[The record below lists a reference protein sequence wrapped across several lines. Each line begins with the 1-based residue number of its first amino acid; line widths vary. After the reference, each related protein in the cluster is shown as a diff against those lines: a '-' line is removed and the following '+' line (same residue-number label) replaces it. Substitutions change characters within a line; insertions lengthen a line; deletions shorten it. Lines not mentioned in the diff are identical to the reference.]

1 MEAVVIVTVLALAQ
15 YMFFGV
21 QVGAAR
27 QKSGVKA
34 PATTGETQFECVNRV
49 HQNTLEQLIV
59 FIPALWIYA
68 HYVDPLWG
76 AGMGVVYLIGR
87 FIYRA
92 AYLKDPSTRT
102 LGFSLSF
109 LPGAVMSLWV
119 LVVAVIA
126 YV

>member
-102 LGFSLSF
+102 LGFSLSY

>member
-76 AGMGVVYLIGR
+76 AGIGVVYLIGR

-102 LGFSLSF
+102 LGFSLSY

>member
-15 YMFFGV
+15 YMYFGV

-68 HYVDPLWG
+68 HYVDPFWG
-76 AGMGVVYLIGR
+76 AGIGVVYLIGR

-92 AYLKDPSTRT
+92 AYLNDPSGRT

>member
-76 AGMGVVYLIGR
+76 AGIGVVYLIGR

-92 AYLKDPSTRT
+92 AYLNDPSGRT
-102 LGFSLSF
+102 LGFTLSF

-126 YV
+126 YI